1 MIANRR
7 RTLVAVTLTLAA
19 LAALAACKESA
30 SAPTAPV
37 GQERGDC
44 RAGGG
49 CDPGLECRSNLCVRP
64 PPADCAKVA
73 EQLSYQML
81 DNYTPR
87 ERRDA
92 FLADTRRQ
100 CEAMALSKDDGE
112 CLLRARTRAELGAC
126 PRPLGIGDCAKIK
139 SHLEQLRGA
148 NGVDAYLVNDGDR
161 VIGRCRSEVP
171 SLAFEQCVLAARTLD
186 DVGRCTW

>member
-1 MIANRR
+1 MIANRSIV
-7 RTLVAVTLTLAA
+7 LVAFTL
-19 LAALAACKESA
+19 ALAACKESA

-64 PPADCAKVA
+64 PPADCARIA
-73 EQLSYQML
+73 EALSYLTL

-87 ERRDA
+87 EQRDA
-92 FLADTRRQ
+92 FLTDTRRQ

-112 CLLRARTRAELGAC
+112 CLLRARAPSELRDC
-126 PRPLGIGDCAKIK
+126 PRPLGVGDCAKIK
-139 SHLEQLRGA
+139 AHLEQLRGGS
-148 NGVDAYLVNDGDR
+148 GVDAYLVNDGDR
-161 VIGRCRSEVP
+161 VIGRCKSEVP
-171 SLAFEQCVLAARTLD
+171 SLGFEHCVLAARTLD
-186 DVGRCTW
+186 DVGRCRW